1 MPYEIKVS
9 PTYTGQTDDNCAY
22 RWCWYVWDPTDHV
35 DYVEGDLVRETIGI
49 SPDVSNLLVNEIKIW
64 MSRYDEIIKS
74 KKLNKLTTF
83 LHENYFSC
91 NGLKRVLFDGE

>member
-1 MPYEIKVS
+1 MKDENIYL
-9 PTYTGQTDDNCAY
+9 YCYNNDDPLQLCKRQYINFSSWSSY
-22 RWCWYVWDPTDHV
+22 KKHKQ
-35 DYVEGDLVRETIGI
+35 
-49 SPDVSNLLVNEIKIW
+49 LLVNEIKIW

-74 KKLNKLTTF
+74 KKLNELTTF

>member
-1 MPYEIKVS
+1 MTVEL
-9 PTYTGQTDDNCAY
+9 NCSS
-22 RWCWYVWDPTDHV
+22 VPNF
-35 DYVEGDLVRETIGI
+35 LK
-49 SPDVSNLLVNEIKIW
+49 SSNLYKNFEFNGDESIFTIPQKYLVNEIKIW

-91 NGLKRVLFDGE
+91 NGLKRVLFDGK

>member
-1 MPYEIKVS
+1 MILNIQVNAQNLGHLIKKHK
-9 PTYTGQTDDNCAY
+9 Q
-22 RWCWYVWDPTDHV
+22 
-35 DYVEGDLVRETIGI
+35 
-49 SPDVSNLLVNEIKIW
+49 LLVNEIKIW

-74 KKLNKLTTF
+74 KKLNELTTF